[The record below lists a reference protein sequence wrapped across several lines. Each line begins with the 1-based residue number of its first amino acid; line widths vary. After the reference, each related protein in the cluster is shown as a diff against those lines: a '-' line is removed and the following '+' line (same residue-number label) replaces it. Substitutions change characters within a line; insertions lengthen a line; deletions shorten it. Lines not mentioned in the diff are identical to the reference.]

1 MCSAPG
7 EQSKVI
13 QKGGYTC
20 AKKASPNRKGFRH
33 ITNSL
38 KEITAHHVRNVPS
51 DSESQKRSL
60 HFQTDTE
67 VNISCHQ
74 ATQCYP
80 AWLWP

>member
-7 EQSKVI
+7 EQSKVT

-20 AKKASPNRKGFRH
+20 ANEASPNRKGL
-33 ITNSL
+33 IDNSL
-38 KEITAHHVRNVPS
+38 KEITARHVGNVPS

-60 HFQTDTE
+60 HFQIDME
-67 VNISCHQ
+67 VNISHHQ